1 MKTAAEL
8 TPFVRY
14 LLLFLAG
21 MVQQGGMIPP
31 DLANAMAQDPAV
43 VDLVASLLI
52 AGGAFGISGAP
63 RARRWQVCSDD
74 PQPSETIPL
83 RRGRRRSSC
92 LRAVAA
98 LGCRARLPSQ
108 PNGRS
113 VGADPRCKDH

>member
-31 DLANAMAQDPAV
+31 DLAKAMAHDPAV

-52 AGGAFGISGAP
+52 AGGALAWYLWSTS
-63 RARRWQVCSDD
+63 RK
-74 PQPSETIPL
+74 
-83 RRGRRRSSC
+83 
-92 LRAVAA
+92 A
-98 LGCRARLPSQ
+98 LASLFR
-108 PNGRS
+108 
-113 VGADPRCKDH
+113 